1 MTTAASHPLISAA
14 TRAQAR
20 STKFRASLL
29 AASSAAALV
38 LGVPAAHAQNATW
51 TGQADINANPAATS
65 GTFTNPGD
73 WNGNTVPTGTATFN
87 TSQVNN
93 ITMSGG
99 GTTIGEF
106 LFNSGA
112 SAFTFSGQTGVLF
125 NGAGIVN
132 NSNNTQTYNNG
143 VANILFFSNTA
154 SAGNS
159 PSVNITNQGTIQFN
173 MQSTGGSATITNG
186 SGTNSGTIT
195 FSGTSTGGNAA
206 FTNNTAGSTIDFSQ
220 STGPNANKQL
230 SAGSIAGAGTF
241 SLGANTLTVGSD
253 NTSTT
258 VSGVIAD
265 GGAGGG
271 TGGSLVKTGTGT
283 LTLTGM
289 NTYTGTTTIMQG
301 VLLLNGSLHMS
312 DTTVAGGIARRL
324 RHGPEPHRE

>member
-1 MTTAASHPLISAA
+1 MKTAVSHPHATTPSCARGRSA
-14 TRAQAR
+14 
-20 STKFRASLL
+20 KFRAGLL

-143 VANILFFSNTA
+143 VANRLFFSNTA
-154 SAGNS
+154 SGRQL
-159 PSVNITNQGTIQFN
+159 PDGQHHEPRVDPIQ
-173 MQSTGGSATITNG
+173 
-186 SGTNSGTIT
+186 
-195 FSGTSTGGNAA
+195 
-206 FTNNTAGSTIDFSQ
+206 
-220 STGPNANKQL
+220 
-230 SAGSIAGAGTF
+230 
-241 SLGANTLTVGSD
+241 
-253 NTSTT
+253 
-258 VSGVIAD
+258 
-265 GGAGGG
+265 
-271 TGGSLVKTGTGT
+271 
-283 LTLTGM
+283 
-289 NTYTGTTTIMQG
+289 
-301 VLLLNGSLHMS
+301 
-312 DTTVAGGIARRL
+312 
-324 RHGPEPHRE
+324 